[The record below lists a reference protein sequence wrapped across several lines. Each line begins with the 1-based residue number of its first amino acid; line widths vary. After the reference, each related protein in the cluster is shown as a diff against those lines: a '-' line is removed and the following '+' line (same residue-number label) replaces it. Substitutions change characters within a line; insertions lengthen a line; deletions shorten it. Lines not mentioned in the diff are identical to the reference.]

1 MLNALSTE
9 RRDDR
14 SSSVVSDELQEQQPG
29 SERQDEE
36 ERLFMESLPQV
47 GREFLESHKGLGNSQ
62 KAEVAWLEK
71 EGLEYEEID
80 VRDFMRQEQAEIRK
94 LSRRG
99 AVGEARQTGLVVAGR
114 GDPEC
119 ADLGELV
126 GGATLI

>member
-1 MLNALSTE
+1 LALLPEHGKQQLDLLSTE
-9 RRDDR
+9 RR
-14 SSSVVSDELQEQQPG
+14 DELQEQQPG

-47 GREFLESHKGLGNSQ
+47 EREFLESHKGLGNSQ

-94 LSRRG
+94 LT
-99 AVGEARQTGLVVAGR
+99 ELVVGR
-114 GDPEC
+114 GGPED
-119 ADLGELV
+119 ADLGESM
-126 GGATLI
+126 GEATLI